1 MTDAQT
7 RLSAALGSHYTIER
21 ELGGGGMSRVFLAR
35 ETGLNREVVIKVL
48 PDDVAAGVSF
58 DRFSR
63 EIRLAASLQQAN
75 IVPLLTA
82 GDADGVPYF
91 TMPFVQGESLRTRL
105 GVQPPLTVPECV
117 GILRDVARALSYA
130 HARGVVHRDIKP
142 DNVLLSH
149 GTAVVTDFGIAKAL
163 SASRTHDGTAT
174 LTQAG
179 ASIGTPTYMAPEQIA
194 GDADVDARADL
205 YAWGCMAYELL
216 TGAPPFVRDSAQR
229 VLAAHLTETP
239 RPVTDTRAEVPAP
252 LARLIARTLE
262 KEPAARPTNADE
274 ILRELDTVFTPHP
287 VVAGQSKF
295 FVGVETGVTPAT
307 SRGVWWIGGAVLLAV
322 AAWLAMRGR
331 GETTAAPTVVAA
343 ADTNRSIAVLP
354 LANLSG
360 DKADDYFGIGLAEE
374 MTRALTKSG
383 VRVIGRTS
391 AGALLARGMDERA
404 IARELGVGTLLTGS
418 VQRAAG
424 QIRINVSLMSASDGA
439 VRWTEKYDRPIAN
452 MFQVQDEIASAVAT
466 QLNGASGSRVG
477 QSVTRVSTTDPE
489 TYAQYLQGL
498 VLFNRRSAVSLTQGI
513 AVLEAAVA
521 RDPKFARARA
531 VLAMTYAV
539 SSNYILDGAD
549 ARQSKAIR
557 AAQSALAIDSTIAE
571 AYAALGWVS
580 ATQGHMAQADSQM
593 TRAIALDSTLA
604 TALGWRGIHEAWRRN
619 FAAAHR
625 YVARGRAA
633 EPASLIMRTFDAQVF
648 MYERKYAEADSI
660 ANAVLSLDSTFL
672 LARSV
677 RGEAL
682 LGLGR
687 SPEAIRMLEQL
698 VNDLPAA
705 QATEYHGILSYVYA
719 RAGDST
725 RARALLDRIRSMS
738 GGQLPPMG
746 VLAATLEQLG
756 QTDQA
761 LAALIRARDLHDPWL
776 PGYIVSERYDRL
788 RKDPRGAAIVA
799 TVLAR

>member
-1 MTDAQT
+1 
-7 RLSAALGSHYTIER
+7 
-21 ELGGGGMSRVFLAR
+21 
-35 ETGLNREVVIKVL
+35 
-48 PDDVAAGVSF
+48 
-58 DRFSR
+58 
-63 EIRLAASLQQAN
+63 
-75 IVPLLTA
+75 
-82 GDADGVPYF
+82 
-91 TMPFVQGESLRTRL
+91 
-105 GVQPPLTVPECV
+105 
-117 GILRDVARALSYA
+117 
-130 HARGVVHRDIKP
+130 
-142 DNVLLSH
+142 
-149 GTAVVTDFGIAKAL
+149 
-163 SASRTHDGTAT
+163 
-174 LTQAG
+174 
-179 ASIGTPTYMAPEQIA
+179 
-194 GDADVDARADL
+194 
-205 YAWGCMAYELL
+205 
-216 TGAPPFVRDSAQR
+216 
-229 VLAAHLTETP
+229 
-239 RPVTDTRAEVPAP
+239 
-252 LARLIARTLE
+252 
-262 KEPAARPTNADE
+262 
-274 ILRELDTVFTPHP
+274 
-287 VVAGQSKF
+287 
-295 FVGVETGVTPAT
+295 
-307 SRGVWWIGGAVLLAV
+307 
-322 AAWLAMRGR
+322 
-331 GETTAAPTVVAA
+331 
-343 ADTNRSIAVLP
+343 
-354 LANLSG
+354 
-360 DKADDYFGIGLAEE
+360 
-374 MTRALTKSG
+374 
-383 VRVIGRTS
+383 
-391 AGALLARGMDERA
+391 
-404 IARELGVGTLLTGS
+404 
-418 VQRAAG
+418 
-424 QIRINVSLMSASDGA
+424 
-439 VRWTEKYDRPIAN
+439 
-452 MFQVQDEIASAVAT
+452 
-466 QLNGASGSRVG
+466 
-477 QSVTRVSTTDPE
+477 
-489 TYAQYLQGL
+489 
-498 VLFNRRSAVSLTQGI
+498 VSLTQGI

-580 ATQGHMAQADSQM
+580 ATQGRMPQADSQM

-619 FAAAHR
+619 FTAAHR
-625 YVARGRAA
+625 YIARGRAA

-687 SPEAIRMLEQL
+687 SPAAIRMLEQL